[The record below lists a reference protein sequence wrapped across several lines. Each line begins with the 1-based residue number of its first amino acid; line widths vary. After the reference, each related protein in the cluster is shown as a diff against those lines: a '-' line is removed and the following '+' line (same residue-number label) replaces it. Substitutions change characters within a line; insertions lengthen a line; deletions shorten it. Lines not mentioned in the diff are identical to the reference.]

1 MLTGMTRALV
11 TGATAGIG
19 NAFARALAARGS
31 DLVLLARD
39 EARLE
44 ALAAD
49 LRSRHGV
56 EVDVVVA
63 DLTDP
68 DGLTAAEHAVASST
82 RPVDLLVNNAGASLA
97 GWFGTTDIADEDR
110 QLDLLV
116 RAPMH
121 LMDVALKAMSGR
133 GRGQVVNV
141 ASVAAFTPRGTYS
154 AHKAWLVNLSQWADW
169 HYASAGVRV
178 MVLCP
183 GFVRTE
189 FHQRGEMDVSGVPRW
204 MWLDADKLVAEAL
217 ADLDRGRT
225 VSVPSRRYQ
234 LLTFLARH
242 APTSLVARAAKRG
255 R

>member
-1 MLTGMTRALV
+1 
-11 TGATAGIG
+11 
-19 NAFARALAARGS
+19 
-31 DLVLLARD
+31 
-39 EARLE
+39 
-44 ALAAD
+44 
-49 LRSRHGV
+49 
-56 EVDVVVA
+56 VA
-63 DLTDP
+63 DLTTA
-68 DGLTAAEHAVASST
+68 DGLAAAEAALASST
-82 RPVDLLVNNAGASLA
+82 APVDLLVNNAGASLA
-97 GWFGTTDIADEDR
+97 GWFGTTDVADEDR

-121 LMDVALKAMSGR
+121 LMDTAIKSMVGR

-169 HYASAGVRV
+169 HYASSGVRV

-189 FHQRGEMDVSGVPRW
+189 FHQRADMDISGVPRW
-204 MWLDADKLVAEAL
+204 MWLNSDKLVAAAL
-217 ADLDRGRT
+217 ADLERGRT
-225 VSVPSRRYQ
+225 VSIPSLRYKV
-234 LLTFLARH
+234 LATLARH